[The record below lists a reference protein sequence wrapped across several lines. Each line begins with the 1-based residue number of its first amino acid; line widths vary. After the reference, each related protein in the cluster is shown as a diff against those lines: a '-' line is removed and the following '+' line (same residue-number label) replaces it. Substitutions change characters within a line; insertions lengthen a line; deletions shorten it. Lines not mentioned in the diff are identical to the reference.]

1 MLTGLDLNA
10 TLDKDAY
17 RKRVGAWEARL
28 YDLTHAAFKANVPVL
43 VVLEGWAASGKGGA
57 IRDLTEK
64 LDPRGV
70 RVIPITP
77 PRTAEQRYP
86 WLWRFWNK
94 VPAYGQTVIF
104 DQSWY
109 RRVLIERLTK
119 TVRRRDAEDALQD
132 IVEFEQMLA
141 ADGALIVKF
150 WFHIS
155 HKEQARQFKKLLK
168 DELTA
173 WQVGDEDARQHADYD
188 DYLALAE
195 DVLSRTDLPHAPWHA
210 IAATD
215 KYHARAELFQRL
227 IAAYEARLGD
237 AAPPHSRRL
246 APGEE
251 AAHA

>member
-1 MLTGLDLNA
+1 MLNAIDLAA
-10 TLDKDAY
+10 TLDRDAY
-17 RKRVGAWEARL
+17 RQRSGAWEARL

-43 VVLEGWAASGKGGA
+43 VVLEGWAAAGKGGA

-77 PRTAEQRYP
+77 PRTIEQHYP
-86 WLWRFWNK
+86 WLWRYWNK
-94 VPAYGQTVIF
+94 IPAYGQSVLF

-119 TVRRRDAEDALQD
+119 AVGRRAAADALQD
-132 IVEFEQMLA
+132 IVEFEAMLA

-150 WFHIS
+150 WLHIS
-155 HKEQARQFKKLLK
+155 RKEQARRFQKLRK
-168 DELTA
+168 DNLTA
-173 WQVGDEDARQHADYD
+173 WQVSEEDAIQHERYADYR
-188 DYLALAE
+188 ALAE
-195 DVLSRTDLPHAPWHA
+195 DVLSRTDLPHAVWHV

-237 AAPPHSRRL
+237 AAPPATQLIGR
-246 APGEE
+246 GEE

>member
-1 MLTGLDLNA
+1 MLTAVDLNA
-10 TLDKDAY
+10 ALDKDAY

-43 VVLEGWAASGKGGA
+43 VVLEGWAAAGKGGA

-77 PRTAEQRYP
+77 PRTVEQHYP

-94 VPAYGQTVIF
+94 IPAYGQTVLF

-109 RRVLIERLTK
+109 RRVLIERLMK
-119 TVRRRDAEDALQD
+119 AVGKRAAADALQD
-132 IVEFEQMLA
+132 ILEYEGMLA

-150 WFHIS
+150 WFQIS
-155 HKEQARQFKKLLK
+155 RKEQARRFKKLRK
-168 DELTA
+168 DRLTA
-173 WQVGDEDARQHADYD
+173 WQVGEEDALQHESYD

-195 DVLSRTDLPHAPWHA
+195 DVISRTDLPHAPWHV

-237 AAPPHSRRL
+237 AAPPPTRPLES
-246 APGEE
+246 GEE